1 MPEGTQMLI
10 HFEQVGCSIITE
22 RRRRKG
28 NKIAREIKQIG

>member
-22 RRRRKG
+22 RRWRKG
-28 NKIAREIKQIG
+28 KKIAKEMKQIG